1 MKSIGIIRK
10 IDELGR
16 IVIPMSI
23 RQSLNMNIRD
33 PLEIYV
39 DGDRVVLRKH
49 ETAACVFCGEAKGV
63 ITFNDKYI
71 CSKCLD
77 ALKKQD

>member
-23 RQSLNMNIRD
+23 RQSLDMNVRD

-39 DGDRVVLRKH
+39 DGDRVILQKH
-49 ETAACVFCGEAKGV
+49 QSSCVFCGESKGV
-63 ITFNDKYI
+63 ISFNDKYI
-71 CSKCLD
+71 CPKCLE
-77 ALKKQD
+77 ALRKQD

>member
-1 MKSIGIIRK
+1 MKSVGIIRK

-39 DGDRVVLRKH
+39 DGNRVILQKH
-49 ETAACVFCGEAKGV
+49 ETEACVFCGETKDV
-63 ITFNDKYI
+63 IAFNEKYI
-71 CSKCLD
+71 CPACLE
-77 ALKKQD
+77 ALKNRD

>member
-1 MKSIGIIRK
+1 MKSVGIIRK

-39 DGDRVVLRKH
+39 DGDRVILQKH
-49 ETAACVFCGEAKGV
+49 ETAACVFCGETKDA
-63 ITFNDKYI
+63 IAFNDKYI
-71 CSKCLD
+71 CPKCLE
-77 ALKKQD
+77 ALKNQN

>member
-39 DGDRVVLRKH
+39 DGDRVILQKH
-49 ETAACVFCGEAKGV
+49 EMANCVFCGETKGV
-63 ITFNDKYI
+63 IAFNDKYI
-71 CSKCLD
+71 CSKCLE
-77 ALKKQD
+77 ALRKQD

>member
-1 MKSIGIIRK
+1 MKSVGIIRK

-39 DGDRVVLRKH
+39 DGDRVILQKH
-49 ETAACVFCGEAKGV
+49 ETAACVFCGEAKNV
-63 ITFNDKYI
+63 IAFSEKYV
-71 CSKCLD
+71 CPKCLA
-77 ALKKQD
+77 ALKAQD

>member
-1 MKSIGIIRK
+1 MKSVGIIRK

-39 DGDRVVLRKH
+39 DGDRVILQKY
-49 ETAACVFCGEAKGV
+49 EAAACVFCGESKDLIA
-63 ITFNDKYI
+63 FNDKFI
-71 CSKCLD
+71 CPACLE
-77 ALKKQD
+77 ALKNQK